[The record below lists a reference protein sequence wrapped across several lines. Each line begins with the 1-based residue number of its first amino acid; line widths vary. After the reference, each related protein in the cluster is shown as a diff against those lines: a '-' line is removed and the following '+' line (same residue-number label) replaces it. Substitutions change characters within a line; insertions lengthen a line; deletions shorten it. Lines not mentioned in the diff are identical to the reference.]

1 MLITVNYNEKSGKT
15 VSDEQCDR
23 YYSIILATATV
34 HRKKSLTLSLA
45 SSIAFK
51 NLVSESAQ
59 CKTHKWVFL
68 YKGMKLR
75 VDKGF
80 ILNPPVKYLNMPRP
94 DQKMG
99 GVKKISNKSAWG
111 NVAVLEPNLLNIFN
125 DHPPAGA
132 VVAAIPAGFA
142 QMDPI

>member
-1 MLITVNYNEKSGKT
+1 MLITVNYNEKNGKT
-15 VSDEQCDR
+15 IPDEQCDR
-23 YYSIILATATV
+23 YYNIILAAATV
-34 HRKKSLTLSLA
+34 HRKKALTLSLA

-94 DQKMG
+94 DSKTG
-99 GVKKISNKSAWG
+99 GVTKIKNKSAWG
-111 NVAVLEPNLLNIFN
+111 NAGVLEANTLNIFN

-132 VVAAIPAGFA
+132 VVAAIPQPFA
-142 QMDPI
+142 QMI